1 MDLRLTVVSL
11 GVDDLT
17 RSTAFYE
24 DGLGLKPS
32 SLSGGDIRFYPCGAA
47 VLALY
52 PRKGLLED
60 AVLPPDRL
68 APAGSFDGVTL
79 ACNCATRGEVDDLLA
94 RAQAAGGRIAKP
106 AADTFWG
113 GYSGYFEDMDGH
125 LWEVAQGPMFVLD
138 GKGALV
144 LPAAE

>member
-11 GVDDLT
+11 GVDDLV
-17 RSTAFYE
+17 RSAAFYE

-32 SLSGGDIRFYPCGAA
+32 TLSGGDIRFYPCGAA

-60 AVLPPDRL
+60 AVLPQERL

-79 ACNCATRGEVDDLLA
+79 ACNCATRGEVDELLA
-94 RAQAAGGRIAKP
+94 RARAAGGHIAKP

-125 LWEVAQGPMFVLD
+125 LWEVAQGPMFELD

-144 LPAAE
+144 LPVAQ